1 MELQLLV
8 ILLVALVV
16 FGPEKMLEFATQMG
30 RFVRKMK
37 QEWAQIQLELQMQEL
52 KKKLDMQTKE
62 GEEKV
67 KQYLFGETP
76 TQPVSQR
83 QFLPRGEEGGR
94 ETQKVEPKNLSMEDL
109 FSGKAPVVDDENKT
123 PGKRGRETNPESRQ

>member
-16 FGPEKMLEFATQMG
+16 FGPEKMLEFATRMG

-52 KKKLDMQTKE
+52 RKKLDTQTKE

-83 QFLPRGEEGGR
+83 QFLPQGEGGGR
-94 ETQKVEPKNLSMEDL
+94 ETQKVELKNLSMEDL
-109 FSGKAPVVDDENKT
+109 FSGKAPVVDGENKI
-123 PGKRGRETNPESRQ
+123 PGEKGKGN